1 MKKPIKADRQS
12 MIIEYIK
19 NNGSVSNKEA
29 RELLSLADST
39 NKRVLNEMVN
49 DGLLEVKGEK
59 KSRSCY
65 LK

>member
-29 RELLSLADST
+29 RELLLSGGTLREAQT
-39 NKRVLNEMVN
+39 AR
-49 DGLLEVKGEK
+49 
-59 KSRSCY
+59 
-65 LK
+65 